1 MVVTV
6 TMNPAI
12 DKTVFVDSFEY
23 GGLNRIKSSESDVG
37 GKGINV
43 SKTIKS
49 LGGKSVATG
58 FIAGEAGNRI
68 EKCLNEAG
76 IETDFVKVEGETR
89 TNTKIV
95 DGKGELTELNE
106 QGPCISSKKLSE
118 LLEIIRKYAKEDTLF
133 VLAGSVPGG
142 VPKDIYAK
150 IIKEAHEKGAI
161 VLMDADGD
169 LFKEGLKEKPDIIK
183 PNRAELESFLG
194 IDHKA
199 DDEVL
204 YSEGKKLLDQGI
216 KKVVISMGK
225 DGAMFLSENESYIC
239 PGLKVEANSAVGAG
253 DAMVAAL
260 AYSFEN
266 GFNKEDTAR
275 LCMATSAGAVMT
287 IGTKPPERSI
297 VFELMEKVT
306 IKKL

>member
-1 MVVTV
+1 M
-6 TMNPAI
+6 
-12 DKTVFVDSFEY
+12 
-23 GGLNRIKSSESDVG
+23 
-37 GKGINV
+37 
-43 SKTIKS
+43 
-49 LGGKSVATG
+49 
-58 FIAGEAGNRI
+58 
-68 EKCLNEAG
+68 
-76 IETDFVKVEGETR
+76 EGENR

-106 QGPCISSKKLSE
+106 SGPLISSEKLSE
-118 LLEIIRKYAKEDTLF
+118 LLDIIRKYAKKDTLF

-150 IIKEAHEKGAI
+150 IIKEAREKGAT

-169 LFKEGLKEKPDIIK
+169 LFKEGIKERPDIIK

-194 IDHKA
+194 MDHKA
-199 DDEVL
+199 GDEEL
-204 YSEGKKLLDQGI
+204 FNGGKKLLGQGI

-239 PGLKVEANSAVGAG
+239 PGLKVEANSSVGAG

-260 AYSFEN
+260 AYSFEK
-266 GFNKEDTAR
+266 GCSKEDTAK

-287 IGTKPPERSI
+287 VGTKPPERSI
-297 VFELMEKVT
+297 VFELMEKVN